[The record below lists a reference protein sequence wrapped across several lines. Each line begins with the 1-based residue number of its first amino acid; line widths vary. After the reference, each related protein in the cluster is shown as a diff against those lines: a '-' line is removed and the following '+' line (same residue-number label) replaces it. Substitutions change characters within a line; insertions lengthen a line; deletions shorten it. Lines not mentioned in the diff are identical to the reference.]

1 MRFGITTLALALAV
15 TAVVAAGLAAPG
27 HLVAIGCGIGAIGV
41 GKVAFGRRTASGAAR
56 LGGAAAITVGAI
68 GMTLGVV
75 RVAVILAAIGHVENM
90 L

>member
-15 TAVVAAGLAAPG
+15 TAVIAAGLAAPG
-27 HLVAIGCGIGAIGV
+27 QLVAIGCGIGAIGV
-41 GKVAFGRRTASGAAR
+41 GKVAFSRRSASGAAR

-68 GMTLGVV
+68 GMTLGAV